1 MKNEYGRHNRCRPA
15 GEDCL
20 ECRVSVSSIGF
31 EYGNQGPDGGAVVAL
46 TAVILVRARSLPM
59 DEWAVL

>member
-1 MKNEYGRHNRCRPA
+1 M
-15 GEDCL
+15 
-20 ECRVSVSSIGF
+20 STSSIGF
-31 EYGNQGPDGGAVVAL
+31 EYGNQVPDIVAVVAL